1 MITKKIKNSLVA
13 CLVGCGCV
21 AAVSCTEFDDY
32 NKEVADATA
41 SANQTLWE
49 NIQQN
54 PQLSDFA
61 SLIKKAGFDAQL
73 ATSHYYT
80 VWAPLNNTFDMA
92 AYEQL
97 GSKALLNQFVYNH
110 VAEYGHNATGKLNE
124 RVRMLNGKSYD
135 FTGSNGYQFCGVALS
150 EANQPSY
157 NGIMHILNGAAAY
170 RPNLYD
176 FLTDEELSAGK
187 GIDSL
192 RAYFQ
197 KYEYSYL
204 DEKSSVVGPIVN
216 GVQTYIDSVMVTVN
230 SLTST
235 LNAQL
240 DKEDSTYTFLMPTNE
255 VWKRAIERISPYFN
269 YIPRTTAQAF
279 IESGSSVSIASDP
292 ATYDVDDVAYLR
304 DSLVKRSIIRNL
316 AFSNNDGYNKWVESE
331 PSSLGSDTLQTTT
344 YNKLSNPADI
354 LNPAFLREKI
364 LMSNGFGRIVDSLAM
379 YPWET
384 YAPERV
390 YDTRSNLARV
400 ATGNAHNVN
409 VVLKGYDGY
418 EFAKD
423 GSLRYV
429 WAEPNGGFSK
439 PEMDVYLPN
448 MLSTTYDFYCVFV
461 PERFDKS
468 GTTSPLPNRVL
479 FELNYCDAKGN
490 LQNYTFL
497 NDTEE
502 NITAFNDYIAQVKAK
517 MVEADPTAKPAE
529 VPDNATNRTTIRAFS
544 NDPTKVDTVYIGR
557 FTFPVSY
564 YGLGTNSA
572 KICPNIKITSPMSV
586 FNKTLLAGFS
596 RDLRIAAIIAKP
608 LELVEF
614 EESNKK

>member
-1 MITKKIKNSLVA
+1 MNKIRIIGMA
-13 CLVGCGCV
+13 MM
-21 AAVSCTEFDDY
+21 AAGLLTTVSCTEFDDY
-32 NKEVADATA
+32 NKEVADALP

-61 SLIKKAGFDAQL
+61 SLVKKAGFDTQL
-73 ATSHYYT
+73 SQSHYYT
-80 VWAPLNNTFDMA
+80 VWAPLNGTFDPSP
-92 AYEQL
+92 YEQL
-97 GSKALLNQFVYNH
+97 SGKALLEQFVYNH
-110 VAEYGHNATGKLNE
+110 VAEYGHNASGHLNE
-124 RVRMLNGKSYD
+124 RVHMLNGKSYD
-135 FTGSNGYQFCGVALS
+135 FTASNGYQFCGVSLS
-150 EANQPSY
+150 QVNQPSY
-157 NGIMHILNGAAAY
+157 NGIMHLLNGVAAY

-176 FLTDEELSAGK
+176 FLTDEQLSAGK

-204 DEKSSVVGPIVN
+204 DEKSSVEGPIIN

-230 SLTST
+230 SLTSA
-235 LNAQL
+235 LRAQL
-240 DKEDSTYTFLMPTNE
+240 EKEDSSYTFLMPTND
-255 VWKRAIERISPYFN
+255 VWSRAIERISPCYN
-269 YIPRTTAQAF
+269 YIPRTSAQAF
-279 IESGSSVSIASDP
+279 VESGASVSIAAEP

-304 DSLVKRSIIRNL
+304 DSLVKLSIVSNL

-331 PSSLGSDTLQTTT
+331 PTSLGSDTLRTTT
-344 YNKLSNPADI
+344 RNKLSNPADI

-364 LMSNGFGRIVDSLAM
+364 VMSNGFGRIVDSLAI
-379 YPWET
+379 YPWEM

-390 YDTRSNLARV
+390 FDTRSNLARV
-400 ATGNAHNVN
+400 ATGNVHNMN
-409 VVLKGYDGY
+409 VVLKGFDDY

-439 PEMDVYLPN
+439 PEMNIYMPHV
-448 MLSTTYDFYCVFV
+448 LSTTYDFYCVFV
-461 PERFDKS
+461 PEQFDKN
-468 GTTSPLPNRVL
+468 GVTAPLPNRVI
-479 FELNYCDAKGN
+479 FELNYCDAKGS
-490 LQNYTFL
+490 LQTHTFL
-497 NDTEE
+497 NESEE
-502 NITAFNDYIAQVKAK
+502 NIAAFNDYIEQVKVK
-517 MVEADPTAKPAE
+517 MVEDDPTVKPST
-529 VPDNATNRTTIRAFS
+529 VPDNATNRTTIRGFS
-544 NDPTKVDTVYIGR
+544 NNPTKVDTVYIGR

-564 YGLGTNSA
+564 YGLGTNNA

>member
-1 MITKKIKNSLVA
+1 
-13 CLVGCGCV
+13 
-21 AAVSCTEFDDY
+21 
-32 NKEVADATA
+32 
-41 SANQTLWE
+41 
-49 NIQQN
+49 
-54 PQLSDFA
+54 
-61 SLIKKAGFDAQL
+61 
-73 ATSHYYT
+73 
-80 VWAPLNNTFDMA
+80 
-92 AYEQL
+92 
-97 GSKALLNQFVYNH
+97 
-110 VAEYGHNATGKLNE
+110 
-124 RVRMLNGKSYD
+124 
-135 FTGSNGYQFCGVALS
+135 
-150 EANQPSY
+150 
-157 NGIMHILNGAAAY
+157 
-170 RPNLYD
+170 
-176 FLTDEELSAGK
+176 
-187 GIDSL
+187 
-192 RAYFQ
+192 
-197 KYEYSYL
+197 
-204 DEKSSVVGPIVN
+204 
-216 GVQTYIDSVMVTVN
+216 
-230 SLTST
+230 
-235 LNAQL
+235 
-240 DKEDSTYTFLMPTNE
+240 
-255 VWKRAIERISPYFN
+255 
-269 YIPRTTAQAF
+269 
-279 IESGSSVSIASDP
+279 
-292 ATYDVDDVAYLR
+292 
-304 DSLVKRSIIRNL
+304 
-316 AFSNNDGYNKWVESE
+316 
-331 PSSLGSDTLQTTT
+331 
-344 YNKLSNPADI
+344 
-354 LNPAFLREKI
+354 
-364 LMSNGFGRIVDSLAM
+364 M

-390 YDTRSNLARV
+390 CDTRSNLARV

-502 NITAFNDYIAQVKAK
+502 NIAAFNDYIAQVKAK